1 MKAIDIVRACAGR
14 PVAVSMALLA
24 TVLAGALSMSRM
36 SLERLPA
43 LAVPR
48 LIVEATL
55 PGYSASEVRSLVACP
70 LEDALASAKG
80 LRRVSSVSR
89 DGRAVLTL
97 DFSWGEPPGRAA
109 AQARELADAV
119 FPNLPLGSARPVVH
133 AYDPSI
139 EPLLVLALWPLDGD
153 MATARRVADL
163 ACRARLRR
171 IAGIGR
177 VVLVGGAER
186 EIAVAVDEPRA
197 AARGLSVAD
206 IAGAVSRENLDA
218 AAGCLREG
226 DRELS
231 VIARGS
237 ATSVEDLAGLVFAT
251 QAGAVR
257 LGDLA
262 EVTLRESARRSLF
275 VSDGREC
282 IGLELYRQEGAAP
295 VSASRAAR
303 AEIAALERDFGSFMG
318 LRVVADASA
327 SVLAAVGSL
336 ATAGLLGAAA
346 ATLAL
351 LWLFREP
358 RSGLLVTLTIPL
370 SVLAT
375 ASCLYATGRSL
386 NVMSLGGMGLAV
398 GMVSDAAVLCLDAL
412 SSRLG
417 GSSRRPDPGEIAEA
431 VSTVLPGLTG
441 SLATTVVVFI
451 PVLALPGAVGALFGD
466 IARAIIAANVIAWL
480 LAALALPAM
489 YRLLWRRSPGRRPGE
504 PRRSGWGRA
513 YGRSLAWAFKRP
525 GACLAGA
532 AFAAACGS
540 AVTLSRP
547 SSLMP
552 TDATEELVLSA
563 TFAPGTD
570 ADGMARKAVELGR
583 ELSAIPGVSAAFGR
597 AGAEAEDVTASADPG
612 YAMETLRF
620 RCALEPGSEAGDA
633 ASLMLAAARR
643 VLPAGVDLEV
653 SPPPDPAALALGL
666 GEAGLLAVTAGSQEE
681 ASSRADELA
690 ASLGDR
696 CGPALRA
703 IERRPSGRRPI
714 LLMDVDR
721 PALVA
726 RGVSLAEAA
735 ATVRAS
741 TEGLE
746 PSELEVAGRRLPVRL
761 FARGIDGPED
771 LASLSLDGAARGSS
785 QGASPRASVGGIVR
799 FVRRLD
805 EPEAFRLDRADAFY
819 LRPVPAPSRE
829 RELRLA
835 VDGCL
840 RGSTGAIRTGASL
853 ASLYARSLGSTLVL
867 VLALLY
873 LTLGMQFESLSLPL
887 YVMLTVPLSMAGV
900 GPAVALFGLG
910 LDSGVAIGLV
920 VLFGVS
926 VNGAILLEEAIAARR
941 SAGLGPVEAAL
952 AGAADRARPVAA
964 TALTTML
971 ALAPVCIFP
980 AGAAQRSMS
989 VTLLGGVAAGTL
1001 LTLFVTPLA
1010 CARRRLGSRAC

>member
-1 MKAIDIVRACAGR
+1 MKALYLVQACAGR

-24 TVLAGALSMSRM
+24 TVLAGALSLSRM
-36 SLERLPA
+36 PLERLPP

-48 LIVEATL
+48 IVVEAAL
-55 PGYSASEVRSLVACP
+55 PGYSATEVRSLVACP

-119 FPNLPLGSARPVVH
+119 FPSLPLGAARPVVH
-133 AYDPSI
+133 AYDPAV

-153 MATARRVADL
+153 MATARRLADL
-163 ACRARLRR
+163 ECRARLRR

-197 AARGLSVAD
+197 ASLGLSVAD
-206 IAGAVSRENLDA
+206 IAGAVSRESLDA

-237 ATSVEDLAGLVFAT
+237 ASSVEELAGLALAT
-251 QAGAVR
+251 PSGAVR

-262 EVTLRESARRSLF
+262 EVTQRESARRSLF

-282 IGLELYRQEGAAP
+282 VGLELYRREGAAP
-295 VSASRAAR
+295 VAASRAAR

-318 LRVVADASA
+318 FRLAADAST
-327 SVLAAVGSL
+327 SVLAAVGAL

-375 ASCLYATGRSL
+375 ASCLYASGRSL

-398 GMVSDAAVLCLDAL
+398 GMVSDAAVLCLDAM

-417 GSSRRPDPGEIAEA
+417 ASTRRPSPAEIAEA
-431 VSTVLPGLTG
+431 VSTVLPGLSG
-441 SLATTVVVFI
+441 SLATTVVVFV
-451 PVLALPGAVGALFGD
+451 PVMALPGAVGALFGD

-480 LAALALPAM
+480 LAAFALPAM
-489 YRLLWRRSPGRRPGE
+489 YRLLWRRSLGCRPGE
-504 PRRSGWGRA
+504 SRRDGWGRA
-513 YGRSLAWAFKRP
+513 YGRSLAWAFERP
-525 GACLAGA
+525 VACLAGA
-532 AFAAACGS
+532 ALAAACGS

-547 SSLMP
+547 ASLMP
-552 TDATEELVLSA
+552 ADEAEELVLRA
-563 TFAPGTD
+563 AFAPGTD
-570 ADGMARKAVELGR
+570 PDGMAHKAVELGR
-583 ELSAIPGVSAAFGR
+583 ELSAVPGVSAAFGR
-597 AGAEAEDVTASADPG
+597 AGAESEDVSATADPAF
-612 YAMETLRF
+612 AMEALRF
-620 RCALEPGSEAGDA
+620 RCALVPGSEVEAT
-633 ASLMLAAARR
+633 ASLVLAAARR
-643 VLPAGVDLEV
+643 VLPPDIGLEL
-653 SPPPDPAALALGL
+653 SRPPDPAALALGL
-666 GEAGLLAVTAGSQEE
+666 GEAGLLAVTAGTQAE

-690 ASLGDR
+690 ASIGER
-696 CGPALRA
+696 CGQALRT
-703 IERRPSGRRPI
+703 IERRPSGRRPL

-746 PSELEVAGRRLPVRL
+746 LSDLEVAGRRLPVRL

-771 LASLSLDGAARGSS
+771 LASLSLDGAEQGAARGAAR
-785 QGASPRASVGGIVR
+785 GASVGGIAR

-819 LRPVPAPSRE
+819 LRPVPVPGRE
-829 RELRLA
+829 RELGRA

-840 RGSTGAIRTGASL
+840 RGSTGVVRTGASQ
-853 ASLYARSLGSTLVL
+853 ATLYARSLGSALAL

-887 YVMLTVPLSMAGV
+887 YVMLTIPLAMAGV
-900 GPAVALFGLG
+900 GPAVALFGLD

-964 TALTTML
+964 TALTTIL
-971 ALAPVCIFP
+971 ALAPVCLFP

-989 VTLLGGVAAGTL
+989 ATLLGGVAAGTL

-1010 CARRRLGSRAC
+1010 CARRRSGSRP